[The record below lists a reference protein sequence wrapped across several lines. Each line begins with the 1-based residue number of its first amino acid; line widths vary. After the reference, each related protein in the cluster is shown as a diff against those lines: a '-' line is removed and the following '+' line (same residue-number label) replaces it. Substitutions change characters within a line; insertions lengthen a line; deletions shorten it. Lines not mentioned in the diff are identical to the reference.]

1 MSSRLYDFILTL
13 ADASSFTPG
22 MSIYGTSSNA
32 LGEVIAVTSNTAK
45 VKVSNVSHY
54 YQSGETVLSNSS
66 AVSSFYVSQRYTAT
80 PVVIF
85 ANTYA
90 IDGSTNT
97 FSLPVSADY
106 KAEIQ
111 VFANN
116 ILVPQELYEFP
127 STTLGN
133 IGIDFNLSEVIA
145 FPAANDVAIVT
156 AVTFP
161 DASIDSLEIAVS
173 RGFSNV
179 SSFIAAATPQE
190 QTTVASS
197 TIVDIAPSNYIAIN
211 NSFEQEPIVRL
222 YSIYYPGNW
231 YPPTA
236 NGNPNQ
242 VSLGSAWP
250 YPFPIRYAQIFGEDF
265 SIPDYSITF
274 QNNNYR
280 AFPIN
285 YPGISISSDGSVG
298 ELNLELSSIDFA
310 LTSLVENPRL
320 VGYNN
325 TSSVS
330 AYVNGDLVTNIDPRT
345 VPGNALFDAA
355 VVSIRGGQNVS
366 FDYATT
372 ISLGEEWVE
381 IIKDSRDLLGAVVE
395 IKNIFASML
404 EFWPEY
410 SRIVGISGNVVSLDS
425 TAMYRVGDIVKSEST
440 ETQRTIASVFQN
452 NTIKLQEAE
461 YTDATVGDS
470 LFIVN
475 QNADENAYVENKF
488 IVTKM
493 NGYDDNTINFNLSN
507 RTTNLLD
514 VLPKRKFY
522 RGICPWTY
530 KGVECKYPTSGS
542 GIIPSTFPEKSAN
555 GYFTANNAET
565 QDARLDVCA
574 KTLTACRLRGNIQ
587 NFGGFIGVTD
597 EL

>member
-13 ADASSFTPG
+13 ADASSFAPG

-54 YQSGETVLSNSS
+54 FQSGEPVLSNSS
-66 AVSSFYVSQRYTAT
+66 AISSFYVSQRYTST

-85 ANTYA
+85 ANTYS
-90 IDGSTNT
+90 INGSTNT
-97 FSLPVSADY
+97 FSLPISADY

-127 STTLGN
+127 SSILGN
-133 IGIDFNLSEVIA
+133 IGIDFNLSEVIT
-145 FPAANDVAIVT
+145 FPAANDAAIVT
-156 AVTFP
+156 EVVFP
-161 DASIDSLEIAVS
+161 GTSIDSLEIAVS

-179 SSFIAAATPQE
+179 NSFIASATPQE

-236 NGNPNQ
+236 NGNPNEA
-242 VSLGSAWP
+242 SLGSAWP

-274 QNNNYR
+274 QNNKYR

-310 LTSLVENPRL
+310 LTSLVENPKL

-325 TSSVS
+325 TSAVA

-345 VPGNALFDAA
+345 VPGNILYDQD
-355 VVSIRGGQNVS
+355 VVGVRGGQNVS

-372 ISLGEEWVE
+372 ISLGEEWVDV
-381 IIKDSRDLLGAVVE
+381 IKDSRDLLGAVVE

-410 SRIVGISGNVVSLDS
+410 SRITSISGNIITLDS
-425 TAMYRVGDIVKSEST
+425 TAMYRVGDIIKAESAGT
-440 ETQRTIASVFQN
+440 ERTIVSVNQN
-452 NTIKLQEAE
+452 NTVKLQESE
-461 YTDATVGDS
+461 YSDATIGDS

-475 QNADENAYVENKF
+475 QNSDENAYVENKF

-522 RGICPWTY
+522 KGICPWTY
-530 KGVECKYPTSGS
+530 KGVECKYPASGS

-555 GYFTANNAET
+555 GYFTANNAQT
-565 QDARLDVCA
+565 QDTRLDVCA
-574 KTLTACRLRGNIQ
+574 KTLTACRLRANIQ